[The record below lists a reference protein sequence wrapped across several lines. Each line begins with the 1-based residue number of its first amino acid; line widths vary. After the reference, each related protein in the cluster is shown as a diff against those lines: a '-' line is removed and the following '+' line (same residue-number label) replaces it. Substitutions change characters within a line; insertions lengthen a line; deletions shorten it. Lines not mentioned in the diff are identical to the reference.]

1 MTLGEKISELRN
13 LKNMSQSDLAE
24 KLDVSR
30 QSVSKWETNASIPE
44 LDKLIQLSDLFEITL
59 DELVLH
65 KKQEDNK
72 ENDSILTE
80 SSPTI
85 IVNKNLNYILII
97 GIILLTLGM
106 VCFILGLFFGK
117 KLIFLGTVFIS
128 SSLLFFPTNKK
139 LDLFI
144 GWSIFLELSFTFIVG
159 SKETEIYNGILYV
172 LAYFCIWVYYTYL
185 LLYKKIKN

>member
-13 LKNMSQSDLAE
+13 SKNMSQSDLAE

-72 ENDSILTE
+72 ENDSVLTE

-144 GWSIFLELSFTFIVG
+144 GGSIFLELSFTFIVG

>member
-13 LKNMSQSDLAE
+13 SKNMSQSDLAE
-24 KLDVSR
+24 QLDVSR

-72 ENDSILTE
+72 ENDSVLTE

>member
-13 LKNMSQSDLAE
+13 SKNMSQSDLAE

-159 SKETEIYNGILYV
+159 SKGTEIYNGILYV

>member
-13 LKNMSQSDLAE
+13 SKNMSQSDLAE

-72 ENDSILTE
+72 ENDSVLTE

-128 SSLLFFPTNKK
+128 SSLLFFRQTKN
-139 LDLFI
+139 LI
-144 GWSIFLELSFTFIVG
+144 
-159 SKETEIYNGILYV
+159 
-172 LAYFCIWVYYTYL
+172 YL
-185 LLYKKIKN
+185 LVGLYF